1 MFKFLRVD
9 DAFVVDLTAAIVVVV
24 GEVLNEA
31 VLGLELGGTRAGN
44 EVDRDRVE
52 HHAMKN

>member
-1 MFKFLRVD
+1 
-9 DAFVVDLTAAIVVVV
+9 V